1 MSDHQVVQELLLQLL
16 RVSIPRLAES
26 VIIIRKRRKKK
37 KKKNKFN
44 AAKYRTLAA
53 DYLFNRD
60 RAQC

>member
-1 MSDHQVVQELLLQLL
+1 MSDHQVVQELLLLLL

-26 VIIIRKRRKKK
+26 VIIIRKRRKK